1 MTDLRD
7 GAMRDR
13 HWNDLRIELKDEF
26 RERAD
31 DFNLEK
37 ILSLDLIS
45 HVDRIAELTNNARK
59 QLAIENKLS
68 EIKDMWENDD
78 KTNLDI

>member
-26 RERAD
+26 REKAD